1 MKIQYQYKGRT
12 FDDVRE
18 VTENERLVPKF
29 DYILNEYIPFQVFI
43 TGRTFYKG
51 LKVVPSFH
59 YDPDEQYVRKI
70 LVKDLLK
77 EQKEEFYFDKKEGLN
92 EGVADA
98 IGPLTRH
105 FKIELNEED
114 FVSHLDRMPLIFGVP
129 IGGMGSIMEYV
140 TLEKVFHYFFPS
152 KITHVLFGNG
162 GDEIFLGYFFNQ
174 LILNFQYYSRSVLRD
189 MTNFLSQYNQ
199 VVPRMVDRMI
209 ISSINR
215 GGFWKSNL
223 MSFFEYTLESFPDT
237 ISKLLNINVN
247 YTLPS
252 LLHLNQ
258 QMCRSLGVSGINPF
272 SSDRFLSVAH
282 SLNKGFEGKTRPKEL
297 LRHVDLPLPD
307 AIRNGKEKKGF
318 PIPFYNW
325 PKADRVI
332 GEEYK
337 EFGMRKG
344 LKELPPYKGINR
356 FSWAVAQ
363 ANIFLKYNERKR
375 SKGTVVDPQF
385 KERGWFDG
393 IIFDGEREENMKV
406 QGLKPST
413 NTFIGWY
420 PWGKSEILGLFQKT
434 AEDVWWFSGPGPGM
448 SFEVDISKARMMTW
462 EEFKDRVE
470 IDWASFNLKENKEV
484 IV

>member
-18 VTENERLVPKF
+18 VTENERLVPDF

-77 EQKEEFYFDKKEGLN
+77 EQKEEFYFDKKEGLK
-92 EGVADA
+92 EGLVAAAVSGGLDSSTVALVFKPFVIYTGFYREEGFDESPLAAKVADA

-129 IGGMGSIMEYV
+129 IGGMGSIMEYLA
-140 TLEKVFHYFFPS
+140 LERFLVSVGSKVGY
-152 KITHVLFGNG
+152 VLFGNG
-162 GDEIFLGYFFNQ
+162 GDEVFLGYFFNQ

-199 VVPRMVDRMI
+199 VVPRMVDWMI

-215 GGFWKSNL
+215 GGFWGSNL

-344 LKELPPYKGINR
+344 LPPYRGINR

-385 KERGWFDG
+385 KERG
-393 IIFDGEREENMKV
+393 
-406 QGLKPST
+406 
-413 NTFIGWY
+413 
-420 PWGKSEILGLFQKT
+420 
-434 AEDVWWFSGPGPGM
+434 
-448 SFEVDISKARMMTW
+448 
-462 EEFKDRVE
+462 
-470 IDWASFNLKENKEV
+470 
-484 IV
+484 